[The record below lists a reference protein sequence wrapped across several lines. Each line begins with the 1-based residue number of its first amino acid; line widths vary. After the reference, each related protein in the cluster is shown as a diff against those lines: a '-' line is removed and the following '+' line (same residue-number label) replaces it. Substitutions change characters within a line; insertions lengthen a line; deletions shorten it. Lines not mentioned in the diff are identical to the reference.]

1 MKICFN
7 GWFSGFFDKT
17 NPGTH
22 VGFFL
27 EKSVYFSQQFKLE
40 DFLLNDNVYKHDH
53 QFHTQK
59 ISLGKEKNS

>member
-1 MKICFN
+1 ME
-7 GWFSGFFDKT
+7 
-17 NPGTH
+17 TH
-22 VGFFL
+22 VGIFL

>member
-1 MKICFN
+1 ME
-7 GWFSGFFDKT
+7 
-17 NPGTH
+17 TH
-22 VGFFL
+22 VGIFL

-59 ISLGKEKNS
+59 ISLGKEKIANTQKSEIKNSEIGQ